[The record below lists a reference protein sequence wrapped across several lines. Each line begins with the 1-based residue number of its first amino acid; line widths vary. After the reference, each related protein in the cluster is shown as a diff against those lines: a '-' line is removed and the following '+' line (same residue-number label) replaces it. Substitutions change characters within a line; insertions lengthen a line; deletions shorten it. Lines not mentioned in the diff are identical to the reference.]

1 MEDLIQNLVLV
12 VASILGI
19 VSTYVVSQVKG
30 YFDKKGI
37 TDELKKKQA
46 YADIVVNAAQ
56 QMFKEA
62 NGAEKF
68 ETAKINLVAMLNE
81 QGVPFT
87 EKELDLLIESSVKGM
102 KDGISGESK

>member
-12 VASILGI
+12 IASILGI

-46 YADIVVNAAQ
+46 YTDIVVKAAQ
-56 QMFKEA
+56 QMFQEA

-68 ETAKINLVAMLNE
+68 QVAKENLVAMLNE
-81 QGVPFT
+81 QNIPFT
-87 EKELDLLIESSVKGM
+87 ESELNLLIEASVKGM
-102 KDGISGESK
+102 KDGLTDAR